1 VGSLRLV
8 PLAQGLT
15 DFEAKVLTAQLG
27 AEGIIWQVRG
37 VVDSVYPLGD
47 IDVLVPADELDVARP
62 LVQASRSGAAGDL
75 SIDEDERGGAG
86 PAFRGTWWFGA
97 ALIGLATTF
106 LLMRMLALG

>member
-1 VGSLRLV
+1 VGSLQLV

-47 IDVLVPADELDVARP
+47 IDVLVPIDELDAARP
-62 LVQASRSGAAGDL
+62 LLLGGSAGPDDG
-75 SIDEDERGGAG
+75 SIDGDPLYGDAG
-86 PAFRGTWWFGA
+86 YRGTWWFGA
-97 ALIGLATTF
+97 ALIGLASTF
-106 LLMRMLALG
+106 FFMRLLALV

>member
-1 VGSLRLV
+1 MGSLQLV

-47 IDVLVPADELDVARP
+47 IDVLVPLAELDAARP
-62 LVQASRSGAAGDL
+62 LVMGSPRPGDDGARGDPL
-75 SIDEDERGGAG
+75 EARRADHRY
-86 PAFRGTWWFGA
+86 RNRWWFGA
-97 ALIGLATTF
+97 VVMATATTF
-106 LLMRMLALG
+106 FFMRLLAFG

>member
-1 VGSLRLV
+1 VGSLHLV

-47 IDVLVPADELDVARP
+47 IDVLVPLDELEAARP
-62 LVQASRSGAAGDL
+62 LLVSPRPSDDRSRATDPAESGSRLARYVANL
-75 SIDEDERGGAG
+75 GGSFVVRRRR
-86 PAFRGTWWFGA
+86 PR
-97 ALIGLATTF
+97 
-106 LLMRMLALG
+106 